1 MWTEKNKEK
10 TGQIKYV
17 YKWGEVVPK
26 SSRKFAMEG
35 VFTSL
40 ALMLHL
46 ELERRAGEATISEL
60 SEYGYTSSATRTG
73 NPPQT
78 PWETARIDFLRSQ
91 ARALA
96 LSALPNL
103 LRLLKLQEFPFYALS
118 MMWTMM
124 TGWAELCADEADR
137 CGGIAGVLAATV
149 PGAANFNA
157 DEIPEVYA

>member
-1 MWTEKNKEK
+1 MPHFLENCDNK
-10 TGQIKYV
+10 V
-17 YKWGEVVPK
+17 
-26 SSRKFAMEG
+26 
-35 VFTSL
+35 L
-40 ALMLHL
+40 ALDFGATNFLTVSFLSYAMLNPNP
-46 ELERRAGEATISEL
+46 
-60 SEYGYTSSATRTG
+60 YTTRIG

-137 CGGIAGVLAATV
+137 CGGIAGVLAVMA
-149 PGAANFNA
+149 PGTANFNA
-157 DEIPEVYA
+157 DEIPEVYE